1 MWVQKWGKHTRR
13 GSLRMWEERAV
24 ITVGWNGTTNKRM
37 KNSTSSN
44 PPMITQKNGNMQIWP
59 PAQYSITTSINLIP
73 IINYAT
79 VWIVTAVKIQINS
92 HSPIRYKLTSHR
104 QNHWFK
110 HLNNVVVVAQIASA
124 RTANVVSQLRSKPAI
139 AATANAL
146 TANVRVDAA
155 RGCLRLKKWWN
166 KLSQ

>member
-1 MWVQKWGKHTRR
+1 MATAITVKAHALKNPRLCKTKQMWVQKWGKHTRR

-37 KNSTSSN
+37 KNSTTSN

-92 HSPIRYKLTSHR
+92 HNPIRYKLTSHR

-124 RTANVVSQLRSKPAI
+124 RT
-139 AATANAL
+139 T
-146 TANVRVDAA
+146 NVRVDAA
-155 RGCLRLKKWWN
+155 RGCLRLKK
-166 KLSQ
+166 